1 MTVPLVFG
9 QFLRICSEN
18 LRKFSGQS
26 RNSAQFIAG
35 QALIPTRYLAVAL
48 TSLHE
53 HQIRDLGLRSA
64 AAMPGLFVA
73 AFAIELKAKP

>member
-1 MTVPLVFG
+1 
-9 QFLRICSEN
+9 
-18 LRKFSGQS
+18 
-26 RNSAQFIAG
+26 
-35 QALIPTRYLAVAL
+35 
-48 TSLHE
+48 LHE